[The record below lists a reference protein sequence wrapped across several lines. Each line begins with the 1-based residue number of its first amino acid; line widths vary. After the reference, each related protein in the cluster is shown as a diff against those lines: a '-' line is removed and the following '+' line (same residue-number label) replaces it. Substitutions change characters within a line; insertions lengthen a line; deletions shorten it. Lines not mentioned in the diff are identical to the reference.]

1 MVDGKIESFLAYDM
15 CLKRKMVRWNHFWT
29 NDICDYD
36 MESCNMRR
44 KIEFGVRKILICGK
58 NLTII
63 TLIQKGIMM

>member
-1 MVDGKIESFLAYDM
+1 MVNGKIESFLAYDM

-44 KIEFGVRKILICGK
+44 KIEKERSLVDERTLLNIRNTQYSSIL
-58 NLTII
+58 
-63 TLIQKGIMM
+63 

>member
-1 MVDGKIESFLAYDM
+1 
-15 CLKRKMVRWNHFWT
+15 
-29 NDICDYD
+29 